1 MTKPVGCT
9 IKRSQYEWGCL
20 VFLGTLMVMA
30 VLSRNEEGALYVNV
44 T

>member
-1 MTKPVGCT
+1 M
-9 IKRSQYEWGCL
+9 KRSQYKWGCL

-30 VLSRNEEGALYVNV
+30 VLSRNEEGALYAKV